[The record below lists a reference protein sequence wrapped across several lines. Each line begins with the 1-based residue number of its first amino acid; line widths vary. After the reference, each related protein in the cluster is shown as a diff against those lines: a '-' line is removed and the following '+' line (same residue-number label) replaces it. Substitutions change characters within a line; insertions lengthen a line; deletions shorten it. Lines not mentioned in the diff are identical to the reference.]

1 MARSIVGDL
10 IGKRGIVYAPVN
22 RAGVLLIF
30 ARLLDEFD
38 MLVEETYPD
47 CRYVVV
53 RRRVDLGWERIDVGL
68 AYKSSEIKGDD
79 DFQADMLI
87 CWQHD
92 WSACPVKTFELKS
105 LFDNHSEAEIRA
117 NAEPKTEPGKNS
129 VEDPLVKIL
138 PANSAEALAGRGET
152 SQRFEKAIG
161 DLDEKIKKYFNDQT

>member
-10 IGKRGIVYAPVN
+10 VGKRGIVYAPVN

-68 AYKSSEIKGDD
+68 AYKSSEIRGND

-87 CWQHD
+87 CWHHD
-92 WSACPVKTFELKS
+92 WSDCPIKTFELKS
-105 LFDNHSEAEIRA
+105 LFDNHSESENRA
-117 NAEPKTEPGKNS
+117 NPEVKTEPKKAS
-129 VEDPLVKIL
+129 SEEPLARIL
-138 PANSAEALAGRGET
+138 PENSAEALAGRGE
-152 SQRFEKAIG
+152 SRQRFERAIG
-161 DLDEKIKKYFNDQT
+161 DLDEKIKKYFNDRT